1 MIYTKYDNMRDH
13 ELLREV
19 DSKPDATELEIE
31 LAKRLEG
38 KMHRTAWPYTSP
50 EAIMATRLKS

>member
-1 MIYTKYDNMRDH
+1 MRYTKYDGYREH

-31 LAKRLEG
+31 LAKRLEARM
-38 KMHRTAWPYTSP
+38 KLMEFNPVSASNFLRRNHA
-50 EAIMATRLKS
+50 